1 MKNLGLMVVM
11 LLAAWSTAAR
21 AEDPKAVGAK
31 LWKSKCAQCHGTDGK
46 GQTKK
51 GKEMGI
57 SDITSPDW
65 QKEFTDQ
72 KIKDTLSSGLKRERN
87 GKKQEMDPLGKE
99 LEPAQF
105 DALIAHIRSMQ
116 APLAVKK

>member
-1 MKNLGLMVVM
+1 MRHLGFLAVV
-11 LLAAWSTAAR
+11 LAATWATSAR
-21 AEDPKAVGAK
+21 AEENEKGEK
-31 LWKSKCAQCHGTDGK
+31 LWKAKCAQCHGIDGK

-57 SDITSPDW
+57 SDASTAEW

-72 KIKDTLSSGLKRERN
+72 KIKDTLSTGVKRERN
-87 GKKQEMDPLGKE
+87 GKKQVMDPLGKE

-105 DALIAHIRSMQ
+105 DALIAHIRSLR
-116 APLAVKK
+116 APLASKK

>member
-1 MKNLGLMVVM
+1 MKTVGLMVVV
-11 LLAAWSTAAR
+11 LLAGWATAAR
-21 AEDPKAVGAK
+21 ADDKGAGAK
-31 LWKSKCAQCHGTDGK
+31 LWKAKCAQCHGTDGK

-57 SDITSPDW
+57 SDLTAADW

-105 DALIAHIRSMQ
+105 DALIAHIRSLHG
-116 APLAVKK
+116 PLAVKK